1 MTPAGAGDLSRGEG
15 IFCDPEL
22 EDGHGTVAVGPG
34 CGLSSGVIGEAAWFW
49 DSELRHFVMQI
60 SLELGMVDGHGYGE
74 NARWWLMW

>member
-34 CGLSSGVIGEAAWFW
+34 CGLSSGVIGEAA
-49 DSELRHFVMQI
+49 
-60 SLELGMVDGHGYGE
+60 
-74 NARWWLMW
+74 